1 MDGEFPVSR
10 WSHSFCV
17 FVVLFAA
24 LDLPFAVRCEEAGA
38 DKQYLSGLYAKLVW
52 NEGVPNPD
60 ETHIEIDLDRVH
72 RMVKSNKDFVWEGC
86 TVLCA
91 VKEPSQLPFLVELLS
106 HEENRTFFSTE
117 SGLAKYLAA
126 QVRTDE
132 DIRKLDPLL
141 KNPKLFP
148 ELLFAIRNTTRK
160 EDVQRTLDP
169 KITVAD
175 THDVVVFI
183 QYRLDHSLPAGTPE
197 EQERF
202 LKAAVLQPERD
213 TANRE
218 AAQLAARLHQPWVAE
233 WLIKN
238 VKKVRD
244 NKASQ
249 ESDRLFDLN
258 ELLACLSDATGQD
271 FGRKHPDSAE
281 EFKTEAARADI
292 LSRVDRCLAW
302 WSKASSDSKYL
313 IGGK

>member
-1 MDGEFPVSR
+1 MSR
-10 WSHSFCV
+10 IGRSFY
-17 FVVLFAA
+17 LFAVLIVA
-24 LDLPFAVRCEEAGA
+24 LGLSFAIRCEEAGA

-60 ETHIEIDLDRVH
+60 DSQFEIDLDRVH
-72 RMVKSNKDFVWEGC
+72 RIVQANKELVWKGC

-91 VKEPSQLPFLVELLS
+91 VKEPSQLPFLVEILS
-106 HEENRTFFSTE
+106 QEGNRTFFSGK

-126 QVRTDE
+126 QVRTD
-132 DIRKLDPLL
+132 DDVRKLDPLL
-141 KNPKLFP
+141 KDSKLFP

-160 EDVQRTLDP
+160 EDVQRALDP

-175 THDVVVFI
+175 AHDVVVFI
-183 QYRLDHSLPAGTPE
+183 RYRLDHSLPAGTPE

-202 LKAAVLQPERD
+202 LKAAVSQPERD

-244 NKASQ
+244 NKTSQ

-258 ELLACLSDATGQD
+258 ELLACLSDSTGQD
-271 FGRKHPDSAE
+271 FGRKHPDPAE
-281 EFKTEAARADI
+281 QNKTDAARADV

-302 WSKASSDSKYL
+302 WSKASSDPKYL